1 MRVTQYNA
9 LAQCYVRSAQFPH
22 SPSSALTCGRA
33 PPPHP
38 GADHDRAL
46 AIVHP
51 RARAPDARPP
61 PRPTPPSP
69 PRRWKARSKALAD
82 ELASIDADVL
92 ALQELDQYDDF
103 WRPKLEAM
111 GYAGW
116 FCKRTECTAPKKD
129 GCGLFYKRDAF
140 ELIARRDVQFNDLA
154 VSHLGPGERARR
166 AREAAE
172 AQTLRATGAR
182 AGNDGTR
189 RPSEPSEKLDPLRND
204 DATPSDSD
212 SESVPPPEDA
222 RFVRDCVATMALL
235 VAKEKET
242 GGDEKR
248 KGRPVLVASAHLFWD
263 PAHADVKLA
272 QAERLLAEAAD
283 FLRAEAEAEGGRL
296 SGRASDDESALASS
310 SATRARLVADS
321 TPIVLAGD
329 FNSVPG
335 SDVHA
340 RALRGVLLPR
350 AEAENAEGYEGAE
363 ARDRSLRYRSLRSAY
378 ADAMASGSVSSAGLR
393 PGETAVGFREGG
405 SPGGEGSDPRGSGS
419 PLEPAH
425 TTVTPG
431 FTDCIDYVFVS
442 EDVEVLGA
450 EAIPGVGDALA
461 AGLPNANRPSDHLPV
476 TVRLAF

>member
-22 SPSSALTCGRA
+22 SPSSALKCVRA
-33 PPPHP
+33 LPPP

-61 PRPTPPSP
+61 PRPTPPAP

-116 FCKRTECTAPKKD
+116 FCKRTERTAPKKD

-189 RPSEPSEKLDPLRND
+189 RPSEPSETLDPLRND
-204 DATPSDSD
+204 AATPSDSE
-212 SESVPPPEDA
+212 SESVLPPEDA

-283 FLRAEAEAEGGRL
+283 FLRAEAEAEGGRH
-296 SGRASDDESALASS
+296 SGRASDDERTLASS
-310 SATRARLVADS
+310 STPRARLVADS

-405 SPGGEGSDPRGSGS
+405 SPGGEGSDPSRGS

-450 EAIPGVGDALA
+450 EAIPGAEGALA

>member
-1 MRVTQYNA
+1 
-9 LAQCYVRSAQFPH
+9 
-22 SPSSALTCGRA
+22 
-33 PPPHP
+33 
-38 GADHDRAL
+38 
-46 AIVHP
+46 
-51 RARAPDARPP
+51 
-61 PRPTPPSP
+61 
-69 PRRWKARSKALAD
+69 
-82 ELASIDADVL
+82 
-92 ALQELDQYDDF
+92 
-103 WRPKLEAM
+103 M

-116 FCKRTECTAPKKD
+116 FCKRTERTAPKKD

-189 RPSEPSEKLDPLRND
+189 PPSEEPSEKLDPLRND
-204 DATPSDSD
+204 AATPSDSD
-212 SESVPPPEDA
+212 SKSVTPPEDA

-242 GGDEKR
+242 GDEKC

-283 FLRAEAEAEGGRL
+283 FLRAEAERTSAEAEGGRL

-310 SATRARLVADS
+310 STTRARLVADS

-329 FNSVPG
+329 FNSLPG

-450 EAIPGVGDALA
+450 EAIPGAEGALA

>member
-1 MRVTQYNA
+1 
-9 LAQCYVRSAQFPH
+9 
-22 SPSSALTCGRA
+22 
-33 PPPHP
+33 
-38 GADHDRAL
+38 
-46 AIVHP
+46 
-51 RARAPDARPP
+51 
-61 PRPTPPSP
+61 
-69 PRRWKARSKALAD
+69 
-82 ELASIDADVL
+82 
-92 ALQELDQYDDF
+92 
-103 WRPKLEAM
+103 M

-116 FCKRTECTAPKKD
+116 FCKRTERTAPKKD

-242 GGDEKR
+242 GGDEKC

-263 PAHADVKLA
+263 PAHADVKFA

-296 SGRASDDESALASS
+296 SVRASDDESALASS

-405 SPGGEGSDPRGSGS
+405 SPGGEGSDPSRGF

>member
-1 MRVTQYNA
+1 MR
-9 LAQCYVRSAQFPH
+9 
-22 SPSSALTCGRA
+22 
-33 PPPHP
+33 PPPPPPPP

-340 RALRGVLLPR
+340 RALRGVLLPL

-393 PGETAVGFREGG
+393 PGETAVGFREG
-405 SPGGEGSDPRGSGS
+405 SQNGGEGSDPRGF

-442 EDVEVLGA
+442 GDVEVLGA
-450 EAIPGVGDALA
+450 EAIPGAGDALA

>member
-1 MRVTQYNA
+1 
-9 LAQCYVRSAQFPH
+9 
-22 SPSSALTCGRA
+22 
-33 PPPHP
+33 
-38 GADHDRAL
+38 
-46 AIVHP
+46 
-51 RARAPDARPP
+51 
-61 PRPTPPSP
+61 
-69 PRRWKARSKALAD
+69 
-82 ELASIDADVL
+82 
-92 ALQELDQYDDF
+92 
-103 WRPKLEAM
+103 
-111 GYAGW
+111 
-116 FCKRTECTAPKKD
+116 
-129 GCGLFYKRDAF
+129 
-140 ELIARRDVQFNDLA
+140 
-154 VSHLGPGERARR
+154 
-166 AREAAE
+166 
-172 AQTLRATGAR
+172 
-182 AGNDGTR
+182 
-189 RPSEPSEKLDPLRND
+189 
-204 DATPSDSD
+204 
-212 SESVPPPEDA
+212 
-222 RFVRDCVATMALL
+222 MALL

-242 GGDEKR
+242 GDEKR

-283 FLRAEAEAEGGRL
+283 FLRAEAERTSAEAEGGRL

-310 SATRARLVADS
+310 SAPRARLVADS

-405 SPGGEGSDPRGSGS
+405 SPGGEGSDPSRGS

-450 EAIPGVGDALA
+450 EAIPGAGGALA

>member
-1 MRVTQYNA
+1 
-9 LAQCYVRSAQFPH
+9 
-22 SPSSALTCGRA
+22 
-33 PPPHP
+33 
-38 GADHDRAL
+38 
-46 AIVHP
+46 
-51 RARAPDARPP
+51 
-61 PRPTPPSP
+61 
-69 PRRWKARSKALAD
+69 
-82 ELASIDADVL
+82 
-92 ALQELDQYDDF
+92 
-103 WRPKLEAM
+103 M

-116 FCKRTECTAPKKD
+116 FCKRTERTAPKKD

-189 RPSEPSEKLDPLRND
+189 PPSEEPSEKLDPLRND
-204 DATPSDSD
+204 AATPSDSD
-212 SESVPPPEDA
+212 SKSVTPPEDA

-242 GGDEKR
+242 GDEKC

-283 FLRAEAEAEGGRL
+283 FLRAEAERTSAEAEGGRL

-310 SATRARLVADS
+310 STTRARLVADS

-329 FNSVPG
+329 FNSLPG

-378 ADAMASGSVSSAGLR
+378 ADAMASGPVSSAGLR
-393 PGETAVGFREGG
+393 PGETAVGFREG
-405 SPGGEGSDPRGSGS
+405 SQNGGEGSDPRGF

-450 EAIPGVGDALA
+450 EAIPGAEGALA

>member
-1 MRVTQYNA
+1 MRP
-9 LAQCYVRSAQFPH
+9 R
-22 SPSSALTCGRA
+22 
-33 PPPHP
+33 PPPGA

-61 PRPTPPSP
+61 APAPPPPSP

-116 FCKRTECTAPKKD
+116 FCKRTERTAPKKD

-182 AGNDGTR
+182 RGNDGTR

-222 RFVRDCVATMALL
+222 RFVRDCVATMAIL

-242 GGDEKR
+242 GGDEKC
-248 KGRPVLVASAHLFWD
+248 KGRPSWCPSGSSFWD
-263 PAHADVKLA
+263 PAHADVKFA

-296 SGRASDDESALASS
+296 SVRASDDESALASRRRA
-310 SATRARLVADS
+310 ATRPRTDAS
-321 TPIVLAGD
+321 IVLAGD

-350 AEAENAEGYEGAE
+350 AEAENAEGYEGAVGHW
-363 ARDRSLRYRSLRSAY
+363 DRSLRYVVVGLVLY
-378 ADAMASGSVSSAGLR
+378 ADAMARRSGSVSSAGLR
-393 PGETAVGFREGG
+393 PGETAVGRGDARAP
-405 SPGGEGSDPRGSGS
+405 PGGGGSDPSGGV
-419 PLEPAH
+419 PLEPPP
-425 TTVTPG
+425 TVDARVRRCRRSTP
-431 FTDCIDYVFVS
+431 S
-442 EDVEVLGA
+442 
-450 EAIPGVGDALA
+450 
-461 AGLPNANRPSDHLPV
+461 
-476 TVRLAF
+476 

>member
-1 MRVTQYNA
+1 
-9 LAQCYVRSAQFPH
+9 
-22 SPSSALTCGRA
+22 
-33 PPPHP
+33 
-38 GADHDRAL
+38 
-46 AIVHP
+46 
-51 RARAPDARPP
+51 
-61 PRPTPPSP
+61 
-69 PRRWKARSKALAD
+69 
-82 ELASIDADVL
+82 
-92 ALQELDQYDDF
+92 
-103 WRPKLEAM
+103 M

-116 FCKRTECTAPKKD
+116 FCKRTERTAPKKD

-166 AREAAE
+166 ARAREAAE
-172 AQTLRATGAR
+172 ERDPDPVSSGAR
-182 AGNDGTR
+182 AGNDGTG
-189 RPSEPSEKLDPLRND
+189 PSEPSETLDPLRNA
-204 DATPSDSD
+204 ATLSDSD
-212 SESVPPPEDA
+212 SDSGLESVPPPEEEDA

-242 GGDEKR
+242 GDEKW

-263 PAHADVKLA
+263 PAYADVKLA

-296 SGRASDDESALASS
+296 SGRASDDESTLASS
-310 SATRARLVADS
+310 STRARARLVADS
-321 TPIVLAGD
+321 TPLVVAGD

-350 AEAENAEGYEGAE
+350 AEEFFAAEGAGAE
-363 ARDRSLRYRSLRSAY
+363 ARVQSLRYRSPRYRSLRSAY

-393 PGETAVGFREGG
+393 PGETAVGFRQGG
-405 SPGGEGSDPRGSGS
+405 SPGGEGSDPSRGS

-450 EAIPGVGDALA
+450 EAIPGAGGALA